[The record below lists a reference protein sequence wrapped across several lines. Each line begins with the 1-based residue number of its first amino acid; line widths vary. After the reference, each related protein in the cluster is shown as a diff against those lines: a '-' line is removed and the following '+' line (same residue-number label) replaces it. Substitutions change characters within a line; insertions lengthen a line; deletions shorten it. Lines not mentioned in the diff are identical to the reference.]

1 MNFKERGI
9 TVGDLIL
16 LFIIILT
23 TLLTVKSFKTD
34 KKTTFIINNQEQL
47 SFTRFL
53 LSENYKQ

>member
-47 SFTRFL
+47 SFKRFL
-53 LSENYKQ
+53 LSENY

>member
-16 LFIIILT
+16 LFIIIFT

-53 LSENYKQ
+53 LSENY

>member
-53 LSENYKQ
+53 LSENY

>member
-34 KKTTFIINNQEQL
+34 KKTTFIINNQEQI
-47 SFTRFL
+47 SFKRFL
-53 LSENYKQ
+53 LSENY